1 MFEHAVHHTVKD
13 GAAGESHH
21 TPERLTEGW
30 RVSWRC
36 SCEGGRGGREDED
49 VCVGVRGGQEWEGGE
64 RKYRMKNCRYF
75 QLTCDLILNTSS
87 PDFLSMH
94 ILRLRVEWKSVL

>member
-13 GAAGESHH
+13 GTAGESHH

-36 SCEGGRGGREDED
+36 SCKGERGGREDED
-49 VCVGVRGGQEWEGGE
+49 VCVFGAGVGRRRKEVQEE
-64 RKYRMKNCRYF
+64 KL
-75 QLTCDLILNTSS
+75 QILSTYV
-87 PDFLSMH
+87 
-94 ILRLRVEWKSVL
+94 RLDSQHQQP